1 MFDCKEGPLLASLTM
16 SVGQF
21 LRLAAGQ
28 ISPLYSLYSLHTF
41 VFSVFSAHLCI
52 PCKQNYGDKGRLG
65 QCRAAGNRTQ
75 FHFIGKKRKRG
86 WLEYLL
92 LGVGWQL
99 LMTLQQELLGKSE
112 TVATSSNSNHLHH
125 TL

>member
-28 ISPLYSLYSLHTF
+28 ISPLYSLYSLHTS

-52 PCKQNYGDKGRLG
+52 LCTQNYGDKGRLG
-65 QCRAAGNRTQ
+65 RCRAAGNRTQ
-75 FHFIGKKRKRG
+75 FRFIGEKEERVVGIPVAWG
-86 WLEYLL
+86 W
-92 LGVGWQL
+92 
-99 LMTLQQELLGKSE
+99 
-112 TVATSSNSNHLHH
+112 VAAAYDLAAGAAR
-125 TL
+125 

>member
-41 VFSVFSAHLCI
+41 VFSVFSAHTELWRQRKIGPVPRSRKPNAISLHRKEKEERVVGI
-52 PCKQNYGDKGRLG
+52 PVAWGWVAAAYDL
-65 QCRAAGNRTQ
+65 AAGAAR
-75 FHFIGKKRKRG
+75 
-86 WLEYLL
+86 
-92 LGVGWQL
+92 
-99 LMTLQQELLGKSE
+99 
-112 TVATSSNSNHLHH
+112 
-125 TL
+125 

>member
-41 VFSVFSAHLCI
+41 VFSVFSAHRI
-52 PCKQNYGDKGRLG
+52 METKEDWAG
-65 QCRAAGNRTQ
+65 AA
-75 FHFIGKKRKRG
+75 
-86 WLEYLL
+86 
-92 LGVGWQL
+92 
-99 LMTLQQELLGKSE
+99 QQETERNFAS
-112 TVATSSNSNHLHH
+112 
-125 TL
+125 

>member
-41 VFSVFSAHLCI
+41 VFSVFSVSAHLCI
-52 PCKQNYGDKGRLG
+52 LCILCTQNYGDKGRLG
-65 QCRAAGNRTQ
+65 RCRAAGNRTQ
-75 FHFIGKKRKRG
+75 FRFIGKEKEERV
-86 WLEYLL
+86 
-92 LGVGWQL
+92 VGIP
-99 LMTLQQELLGKSE
+99 
-112 TVATSSNSNHLHH
+112 VAWSWVAAAYDLAAGAAR
-125 TL
+125 

>member
-41 VFSVFSAHLCI
+41 VFSVFSAHTE
-52 PCKQNYGDKGRLG
+52 
-65 QCRAAGNRTQ
+65 CRAAGNRTQ
-75 FHFIGKKRKRG
+75 FRFIGKEKEERVVGIPVAWG
-86 WLEYLL
+86 W
-92 LGVGWQL
+92 
-99 LMTLQQELLGKSE
+99 
-112 TVATSSNSNHLHH
+112 VAAAYDLAAGAAR
-125 TL
+125 